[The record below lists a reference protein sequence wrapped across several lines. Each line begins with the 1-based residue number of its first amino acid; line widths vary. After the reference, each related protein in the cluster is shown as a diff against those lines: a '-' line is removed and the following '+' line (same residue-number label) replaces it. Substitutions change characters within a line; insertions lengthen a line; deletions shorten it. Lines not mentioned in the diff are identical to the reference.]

1 VLLVGHDRDFLD
13 RVVRS
18 IIATNGN
25 GRWVEY
31 AGGYTDMLAQRA
43 AESRGSPPPKPRN
56 TKQSRPAT
64 QTSEL
69 PAGLPRRM
77 TFNDR
82 RALDLLLGRITTLEA
97 RITELNAV
105 LADPDLYRR
114 DPARFRDTTDV
125 LAVTR
130 DELAAAEDQWLRLEM
145 LREEIEGIEPKP

>member
-82 RALDLLLGRITTLEA
+82 RALDLLPARIAALEA

-105 LADPDLYRR
+105 LADSDLYRR
-114 DPARFRDTTDV
+114 DPARFRDTTGA

-130 DELAAAEDQWLRLEM
+130 DELAAAEDQWLRLEL
-145 LREEIEGIEPKP
+145 LREEIEGIEPKA